1 MWQRKRKSRTG
12 ADRMPEIV
20 EIRAHYWQE
29 TQRVHGVRPLINFA
43 REGALMKRLL
53 EHGADVNTLKAHIT
67 RSIIKAKKGEARLA
81 LVNILT
87 SLGAGMTG
95 APSQVRARVVSDVP
109 FDEIITYL
117 NKKSGCEFE
126 HADPAIRGIIEARWS
141 EGRRLEDFL
150 KVIDNMAAKWG
161 RDPKMSNFL
170 RPSTI
175 FSEKMGEYLGARI
188 TPVDL
193 GLVSA
198 VGYQSHLA
206 GQEWLREEEERDRAE
221 QMQGTGSMEEE

>member
-1 MWQRKRKSRTG
+1 METKTWQRKRKARSG
-12 ADRMPEIV
+12 GDRMPAIN
-20 EIRAHYWQE
+20 EIREHYWAE
-29 TQRVHGVRPLINFA
+29 TSRAHGVRPLINFA
-43 REGALMKRLL
+43 REGALTKRLL
-53 EHGADVNTLKAHIT
+53 EAGADVNTLKSYIT
-67 RSIIKAKKGEARLA
+67 RSVVVARKGETRLT
-81 LVNILT
+81 LINILT
-87 SLGAGMTG
+87 SFASGMTTG
-95 APSQVRARVVSDVP
+95 TPSPARGGSIP

-141 EGRRLEDFL
+141 EGRRIEDFL
-150 KVIDNMAAKWG
+150 KVIDNMTAKWG

-175 FSEKMGEYLGARI
+175 FSEKMGEYLGIKI

-221 QMQGTGSMEEE
+221 QMRGTEEEL